1 MRFSIIVPVYN
12 TLKYLE
18 QCVNSV
24 LAQVDSDYQLI
35 LVDDG
40 STDGSDALCD
50 KLAKDNQCIKV
61 IHQTN
66 AGLSVAR
73 NIGIA
78 EAQGDWILFLD
89 SDDFYTQNDF
99 LYKLA
104 KASPADVICF
114 NYARYTNSLAA
125 PLISYSGILPIDIGD
140 RKKTL
145 VQYGAY
151 TSSACLKAVRR
162 ELICK
167 EGLTFEKGVLSEDI
181 EWNAKLLCVAQTID
195 FVPELC
201 YAYRVRPGSITRSVS
216 PKHVQDLCSIIERLA
231 KKNIESLQQ
240 AEQEAYQ
247 SYVAFQ
253 YATLMINVQLCVPKA
268 SPELRERV
276 RSLSNLLEHDL
287 CTQVKLIRH
296 VSGVVGYQAA
306 GWLLKMYFLAFR
318 R

>member
-24 LAQVDSDYQLI
+24 LTQVYSDYQLI

-40 STDGSDALCD
+40 STDGSEVLCD
-50 KLAKDNQCIKV
+50 RLTEEHQCIRV

-66 AGLSVAR
+66 AGLGAAR
-73 NIGIA
+73 NTGIA
-78 EAQGDWILFLD
+78 EAEGDWILFLD
-89 SDDFYTQNDF
+89 SDDFYPQDDF
-99 LYKLA
+99 LYRLA
-104 KASPADVICF
+104 TAAPADVICF
-114 NYARYTNSLAA
+114 NYARYTNSLAT
-125 PLISYSGILPIDIGD
+125 PLISYTGTLPIDIGD

-162 ELICK
+162 ELICR
-167 EGLTFEKGVLSEDI
+167 EALTFEQGVLSEDI
-181 EWNAKLLCVAQTID
+181 EWSAKLLCVAQTID

-201 YAYRVRPGSITRSVS
+201 YAYRVRLGSITRTVS
-216 PKHVQDLCSIIERLA
+216 QKHVQDLCSIVERLA
-231 KKNIESLQQ
+231 EQNVESLQH
-240 AEQEAYQ
+240 AEQQAYQ

-253 YATLMINVQLCVPKA
+253 YATLMISVQLCVPEA
-268 SPELRERV
+268 SSELRERV
-276 RSLSNLLEHDL
+276 RSLHGLLEHDL
-287 CTQVKLIRH
+287 CAQVKLIRR

-306 GWLLKMYFLAFR
+306 GWLLKIYFLAFR